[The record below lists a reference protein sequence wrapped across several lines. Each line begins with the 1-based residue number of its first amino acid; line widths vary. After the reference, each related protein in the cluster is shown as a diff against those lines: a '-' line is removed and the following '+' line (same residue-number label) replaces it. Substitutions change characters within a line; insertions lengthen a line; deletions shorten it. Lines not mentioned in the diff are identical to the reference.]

1 MKKSG
6 FFCTKTDFSNFIA
19 DFLLKK
25 MYYSGADLT
34 AGILYSSV
42 DRPNDF
48 QAVPL
53 TLLGWYSLQDVYNG
67 WKLKKL
73 K

>member
-1 MKKSG
+1 
-6 FFCTKTDFSNFIA
+6 
-19 DFLLKK
+19 
-25 MYYSGADLT
+25 MYYSGADAT
-34 AGILYSSV
+34 AGISYSSV

-53 TLLGWYSLQDVYNG
+53 TLLEWYSLQDVYNG

>member
-53 TLLGWYSLQDVYNG
+53 TLLG
-67 WKLKKL
+67 
-73 K
+73 